1 MSSWLELTRMKTAV
15 LGKPMARNTDRHCDP
30 NSSIGL
36 LESLLYNEFAGS
48 TNANKSATY
57 VGQVHLQVPD

>member
-1 MSSWLELTRMKTAV
+1 MKTAV